1 MTTREICAALDIRVA
16 SLYRLQKRGLPY
28 SKAANGRTNVF
39 DLDAVRS
46 WILNNERGSR
56 AIARVAAT
64 IPAPS
69 APTIAPTIATTVES
83 SATPVP
89 ETDDIEMI
97 LHRMKQAQKIQYSQ
111 WARAIQDRAGAG
123 EQRVYQANW
132 LDTVERI
139 RRLEKDL
146 PRILSD
152 RGVYRPIDDVIETVQ
167 SIFAV
172 LIAELEQFENLST
185 QLANRPA
192 DYVRDRIRTAVR
204 RMRERMR
211 EGVAELMSPPSRD
224 FSDRDDDN
232 DGRDE

>member
-1 MTTREICAALDIRVA
+1 MTTREICAALDIRAA
-16 SLYRLQKRGLPY
+16 SLYQLQKRGLPFA
-28 SKAANGRTNVF
+28 KASNGWTNVF
-39 DLDAVRS
+39 DLDAVRA
-46 WILNNERGSR
+46 WIMTNERGSR

-64 IPAPS
+64 IPKPAPATV
-69 APTIAPTIATTVES
+69 APTVET

-97 LHRMKQAQKIQYSQ
+97 LFRMKQAQRVQYSQ
-111 WARAIQDRAGAG
+111 WARAVQDRAGAG

-146 PRILSD
+146 PKILAD

-172 LIAELEQFENLST
+172 LIAELEQFENLSS
-185 QLANRPA
+185 QLADRPA

-211 EGVAELMSPPSRD
+211 DGVAELLSPPSRD
-224 FSDRDDDN
+224 YSDRDADN

>member
-16 SLYRLQKRGLPY
+16 SLYHLQKRGLPY
-28 SKAANGRTNVF
+28 SKASNGRTNVF
-39 DLDAVRS
+39 DLDAVRD

-64 IPAPS
+64 IPNPAP
-69 APTIAPTIATTVES
+69 ATTPVPTT
-83 SATPVP
+83 ATPVP

-97 LHRMKQAQKIQYSQ
+97 LHRMKQAQRVQHSQ
-111 WARAIQDRAGAG
+111 WARAIHDRAGAG

-146 PRILSD
+146 PKILSD

-211 EGVAELMSPPSRD
+211 DGVAELTAPPSRD
-224 FSDRDDDN
+224 FSDRADDN